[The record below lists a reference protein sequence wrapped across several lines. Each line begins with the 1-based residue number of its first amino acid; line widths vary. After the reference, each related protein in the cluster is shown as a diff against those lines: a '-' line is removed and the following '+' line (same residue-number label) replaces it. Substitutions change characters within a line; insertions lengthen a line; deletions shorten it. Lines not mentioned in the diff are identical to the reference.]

1 VRVRTGRGY
10 DMTNRLPKTG
20 KLSVLDTPQSLSA
33 LEKCL
38 LNEYQRGFP
47 LCEQPYAE
55 IARQLEVTEADVL
68 STLASLQQRGL
79 ISRVGPVF
87 APRRAGSS
95 TLAALAV
102 PERDLEAVAA
112 IVSGFSEVNHNYQR
126 EHVWNLWFVVTAP
139 DAARVGQV
147 LAEIEAATGLEVL
160 DLPLE
165 RSFYIDL
172 GFPLW
177 C

>member
-1 VRVRTGRGY
+1 
-10 DMTNRLPKTG
+10 MTKTV
-20 KLSVLDTPQSLSA
+20 SVLNTPLQLSA

-47 LCEQPYAE
+47 LCASPFAVIAEQ
-55 IARQLEVTEADVL
+55 QGVTEEEVIE
-68 STLASLQQRGL
+68 TLESLQQCGL

-87 APRRAGSS
+87 APQRAGAS
-95 TLAALAV
+95 TLAALSV
-102 PERDLEAVAA
+102 PDEELQRVAD
-112 IVSGFSEVNHNYQR
+112 IVSDFEEVNHNYER
-126 EHVWNLWFVVTAP
+126 EHRFNLWFVVTAKDEAHVQRVL
-139 DAARVGQV
+139 DA
-147 LAEIEAATGLEVL
+147 IEEETGLPVL
-160 DLPLE
+160 NLPLE

>member
-1 VRVRTGRGY
+1 
-10 DMTNRLPKTG
+10 MTANNNVTL
-20 KLSVLDTPQSLSA
+20 LDTPATLTA

-47 LCEQPYAE
+47 LCASPFAK
-55 IARQLEVTEADVL
+55 IAQQLGVSEAQVIK
-68 STLASLQQRGL
+68 TLESLQQRGL

-87 APRRAGSS
+87 TPQRAGAS
-95 TLAALAV
+95 TLAAIAV
-102 PERDLEAVAA
+102 PADKLEAVAD
-112 IVSGFSEVNHNYQR
+112 IISRYEEVNHNYER
-126 EHVWNLWFVVTAP
+126 EHTFNLWFVVTAP
-139 DAARVGQV
+139 DQARVRQV
-147 LAEIEAATGLEVL
+147 LDEIQAGTGLPVL

-165 RSFYIDL
+165 HSFYIDL

>member
-1 VRVRTGRGY
+1 
-10 DMTNRLPKTG
+10 MSMAKTV
-20 KLSVLDTPQSLSA
+20 SVLNTPLQLSA

-47 LCEQPYAE
+47 LCASPFAV
-55 IARQLEVTEADVL
+55 IADQQGVTEEEVIE
-68 STLASLQQRGL
+68 TLESLQQRDL

-87 APRRAGSS
+87 APQRAGAS
-95 TLAALAV
+95 TLAALSV
-102 PERDLEAVAA
+102 PGDELQRVAD
-112 IVSGFSEVNHNYQR
+112 IVSDFEEVNHNYER
-126 EHVWNLWFVVTAP
+126 EHRFNLWFVVTASDEAHVQRVL
-139 DAARVGQV
+139 DA
-147 LAEIEAATGLEVL
+147 IEEETGLPVL
-160 DLPLE
+160 NLPLE

>member
-1 VRVRTGRGY
+1 
-10 DMTNRLPKTG
+10 MTERATATVDILHAPA
-20 KLSVLDTPQSLSA
+20 QLSA

-47 LCEQPYAE
+47 LCESPYAE
-55 IARQLEVTEADVL
+55 IGRQLGVSETEVID
-68 STLASLQQRGL
+68 TLRSLLQRGL

-87 APRRAGSS
+87 NPNRAGAS
-95 TLAALAV
+95 TLAAMAV
-102 PERDLEAVAA
+102 PEERLDAVAA
-112 IVSGFSEVNHNYQR
+112 LVSACDEVNHNYER
-126 EHVWNLWFVVTAP
+126 EHHFNLWFVVTAP
-139 DAARVGQV
+139 DEARVHAV
-147 LAEIEAATGLEVL
+147 LGDIEARTGIAVL

-165 RSFYIDL
+165 CSFYIDL

>member
-1 VRVRTGRGY
+1 
-10 DMTNRLPKTG
+10 MSITNIKTRAG
-20 KLSVLDTPQSLSA
+20 DTAATLDAPVTLTP

-47 LCEQPYAE
+47 VCAEPFAE
-55 IARQLEVTEADVL
+55 IAAQQDVTEAQVIA
-68 STLASLQQRGL
+68 TLTSLQQRGL

-87 APRRAGSS
+87 APQRAGAS
-95 TLAALAV
+95 TLAALS
-102 PERDLEAVAA
+102 
-112 IVSGFSEVNHNYQR
+112 VSGDRLPDVADMVSRYDEVNHNYER
-126 EHVWNLWFVVTAP
+126 EHHYNLWFVVTAA
-139 DAARVGQV
+139 DEAGVRCV
-147 LAEIEAATGLEVL
+147 LEDIEMRTGLAVL

-165 RSFYIDL
+165 QSFYIDL

>member
-1 VRVRTGRGY
+1 MSRKQKPAAAASQATSP
-10 DMTNRLPKTG
+10 LAI
-20 KLSVLDTPQSLSA
+20 LDTPVTLTG

-47 LCEQPYAE
+47 LCASPFARIAEQ
-55 IARQLEVTEADVL
+55 QGVTEDEVIG
-68 STLASLQQRGL
+68 TLESLQQRGL

-87 APRRAGSS
+87 APQRAGAS

-102 PERDLEAVAA
+102 PAEDLTQVAEYISNFEA
-112 IVSGFSEVNHNYQR
+112 VNHNYER
-126 EHVWNLWFVVTAP
+126 EHHYNLWFVVTAS
-139 DAARVGQV
+139 DQAQVQRVLGR
-147 LAEIEAATGLEVL
+147 IEAETGLQVL

>member
-1 VRVRTGRGY
+1 
-10 DMTNRLPKTG
+10 MSITNIKTRADDAAAA
-20 KLSVLDTPQSLSA
+20 LDAPASLTP

-47 LCEQPYAE
+47 VCAEPFAE
-55 IARQLEVTEADVL
+55 IAAQQDVPEAQVIA
-68 STLASLQQRGL
+68 TLASLQQRGL

-87 APRRAGSS
+87 APQRAGAS
-95 TLAALAV
+95 TLAALSV
-102 PERDLEAVAA
+102 TGDRLPAVADM
-112 IVSGFSEVNHNYQR
+112 VSRYDEVNHNYER
-126 EHVWNLWFVVTAP
+126 EHHYNLWFVVTAA
-139 DAARVGQV
+139 DEAGVQGV
-147 LAEIEAATGLEVL
+147 LEDIEMRTGLAVL

-165 RSFYIDL
+165 QSFYIDL

>member
-1 VRVRTGRGY
+1 
-10 DMTNRLPKTG
+10 MTHDLQDG
-20 KLSVLDTPQSLSA
+20 KVTVLDTAGQLTA

-47 LCEQPYAE
+47 LSPAPYAE
-55 IARQLEVTEADVL
+55 IAGQLGITESDVIR
-68 STLASLQQRGL
+68 TLGALQERGY
-79 ISRVGPVF
+79 ISRIGPVF

-95 TLAALAV
+95 TLAAMAV
-102 PERDLEAVAA
+102 PAERLETVAQY
-112 IVSGFSEVNHNYQR
+112 VSRFAEVNHNYER
-126 EHVWNLWFVVTAP
+126 EHAFNLWFVVTAP
-139 DAARVGQV
+139 DDAHVQQV
-147 LAEIEAATGLEVL
+147 LDAIEAGTGISVL

-165 RSFYIDL
+165 RPFYIDL

>member
-1 VRVRTGRGY
+1 MTTKEAAVTGESRQA
-10 DMTNRLPKTG
+10 NPVAILKTP
-20 KLSVLDTPQSLSA
+20 VSLTA

-47 LCEQPYAE
+47 LCASPFAE
-55 IARQLEVTEADVL
+55 IAEQQGVAEEDVI
-68 STLASLQQRGL
+68 STLDSLQQRGL
-79 ISRVGPVF
+79 VSRVGPVF
-87 APRRAGSS
+87 APLRAGAS
-95 TLAALAV
+95 TLAALSV
-102 PERDLEAVAA
+102 PDGDLQRVADC
-112 IVSGFSEVNHNYQR
+112 VSRYEQVNHNYER
-126 EHVWNLWFVVTAP
+126 EHAFNLWFVVTAA
-139 DAARVGQV
+139 DQAQV
-147 LAEIEAATGLEVL
+147 QGVLQAIEEETGLAVL

>member
-1 VRVRTGRGY
+1 MTERTTAAV
-10 DMTNRLPKTG
+10 DILHAP
-20 KLSVLDTPQSLSA
+20 LQLSA

-47 LCEQPYAE
+47 LCESPYAE
-55 IARQLEVTEADVL
+55 IGRQLGVSETEVID
-68 STLASLQQRGL
+68 TLRSLQQRGL

-87 APRRAGSS
+87 KPNRAGAS
-95 TLAALAV
+95 TLAAMAV
-102 PERDLEAVAA
+102 PEARLDAVAA
-112 IVSGFSEVNHNYQR
+112 LVSACDEVNHNYER
-126 EHVWNLWFVVTAP
+126 EHHFNLWFVVTAP
-139 DAARVGQV
+139 DAERVRAV
-147 LAEIEAATGLEVL
+147 LDDIEARTGIAVL

-165 RSFYIDL
+165 CSFYIDL

>member
-1 VRVRTGRGY
+1 
-10 DMTNRLPKTG
+10 MTSRLPKTG
-20 KLSVLDTPQSLSA
+20 KLSVLGTPRFLTA

-55 IARQLEVTEADVL
+55 IARQLEVDEAEVL
-68 STLASLQQRGL
+68 ATLASLQQRGL

-102 PERDLEAVAA
+102 PEQELEAVAA
-112 IVSGFSEVNHNYQR
+112 IVNGFTEVNHNYQR
-126 EHVWNLWFVVTAP
+126 EHDWNLWFVVAAP
-139 DAARVGQV
+139 DDSRVREV
-147 LAEIEAATGLEVL
+147 LGEIEDATGLAVL

-165 RSFYIDL
+165 HSFYIDL